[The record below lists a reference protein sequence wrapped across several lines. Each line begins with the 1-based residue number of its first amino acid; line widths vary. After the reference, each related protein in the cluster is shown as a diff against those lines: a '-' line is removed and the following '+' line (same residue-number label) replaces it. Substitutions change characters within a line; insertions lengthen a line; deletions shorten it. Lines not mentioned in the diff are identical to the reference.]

1 MHIIIF
7 SFSFSIDF
15 QRNISWSEY
24 ANENN
29 ANFDESGEIFKEVV
43 YDDIYNFVPLM
54 SGMESAKVCTDDQ
67 SFCCL
72 AEFNADFNGSD
83 VFSLGKYRI

>member
-1 MHIIIF
+1 M
-7 SFSFSIDF
+7 
-15 QRNISWSEY
+15 
-24 ANENN
+24 
-29 ANFDESGEIFKEVV
+29 
-43 YDDIYNFVPLM
+43 YDDIYNFVPLI